1 MKKIGTY
8 LAFPLLVILILLLY
22 GFSLKRNQQ
31 KKVQKIEV
39 QFEGGENEFL
49 THESV
54 NKLLIQ
60 NNEEFKNQPKSVID
74 LHELENLISANPYV
88 EEAVVFLTPRGLL
101 KTQIKQREPLARI
114 ITNNESYYIDKYG
127 VKIPLSSNHSAR
139 VPLVLGVNSFKDVKE
154 ITQLVN
160 YFFEDDFLKKEIVA
174 MKKMPNDEYVFNVR
188 SGDYKINF
196 GKCVNIDKKI
206 KKIKAFYNKALLD
219 KTIHNY
225 KTINVKY
232 HNQVVCT
239 KQHQVGKAKSLGVKR
254 GVVNNIT
261 QTIQSIQQ
269 AVDEAESVSGQK
281 IEEVVVGIAGQHIR
295 SLHHSDYITR
305 TKSDEVIEAKDI
317 NDLENQVHKL
327 VMLPG
332 EEIIH
337 VLPQEF
343 KVDSQAD
350 IKEPIG
356 MYGGRLEANFHVVV
370 GQVSSIRNI
379 GRCVKSAGL
388 SLSDITLEPLAS
400 ASAVLSREEKE
411 AGVALIDIG
420 GGTTD
425 LAIFKDGIIRH
436 TAVIPFGGNVITE
449 DIKEGCSIIEK
460 QAELLK
466 VKFGSAWPGE
476 NKETEIVSIP
486 GEHVY
491 LEIKNYGHETQK
503 GKLIAGIV
511 LTGGGSQLKHLR
523 QLVEYITGMDARIG
537 FPNENLAGESDDN
550 LSSPSYAT
558 AVGLLMEGLSK
569 PEIERVVEE
578 KVVTEASFQ
587 PIESVEKESI
597 VIEDKQVEPKRRAKS
612 FFDKFTER
620 FKEFLDNAE

>member
-1 MKKIGTY
+1 MENNKIAVGLDIGTTKIVAMIGRKNEY
-8 LAFPLLVILILLLY
+8 D
-22 GFSLKRNQQ
+22 
-31 KKVQKIEV
+31 KIEV
-39 QFEGGENEFL
+39 VG
-49 THESV
+49 
-54 NKLLIQ
+54 I
-60 NNEEFKNQPKSVID
+60 
-74 LHELENLISANPYV
+74 
-88 EEAVVFLTPRGLL
+88 
-101 KTQIKQREPLARI
+101 
-114 ITNNESYYIDKYG
+114 
-127 VKIPLSSNHSAR
+127 
-139 VPLVLGVNSFKDVKE
+139 
-154 ITQLVN
+154 
-160 YFFEDDFLKKEIVA
+160 
-174 MKKMPNDEYVFNVR
+174 
-188 SGDYKINF
+188 
-196 GKCVNIDKKI
+196 
-206 KKIKAFYNKALLD
+206 
-219 KTIHNY
+219 
-225 KTINVKY
+225 
-232 HNQVVCT
+232 
-239 KQHQVGKAKSLGVKR
+239 GKAKSLGVKR
-254 GVVNNIT
+254 GVVSNIT

-269 AVDEAESVSGQK
+269 AVDEAESVSGVK

-305 TKSDEVIEAKDI
+305 ANADEVIDENDI
-317 NDLENQVHKL
+317 DNLVNQVHKL

-388 SLSDITLEPLAS
+388 DLSEITLEPLAS
-400 ASAVLSREEKE
+400 ASAVLSQEEKE

-436 TAVIPFGGNVITE
+436 TAVIPFGGNVITD

-466 VKFGSAWPGE
+466 IKFGSAWPGE

-486 GEHVY
+486 GLRGREPKEITLKNLSKIIHARVQEIIEHVY
-491 LEIKNYGHETQK
+491 LEIKNYGHETAK

-537 FPNENLAGESDDN
+537 FPNEHLAGDSDEA

-558 AVGLLMEGLSK
+558 AVGLLMEGLEKDSK
-569 PEIERVVEE
+569 GDPSAQMDEATTNENEE
-578 KVVTEASFQ
+578 GDLKVAQ
-587 PIESVEKESI
+587 MGKDEKTTLQ
-597 VIEDKQVEPKRRAKS
+597 KKT
-612 FFDKFTER
+612 FFEKFTEGL
-620 FKEFLDNAE
+620 KDFLDNAE